1 MPLLSILG
9 VLGLAIWSIYWDL
22 RRRLPRHPPPRS
34 SAFPAK
40 SGKAVP
46 GRWYLEGAVVA
57 LAAAWLMRY
66 LSVRWG
72 AWLGL
77 AGYGA
82 FVAGITLLAMHVAR
96 RLSDL
101 QRDPEGE

>member
-1 MPLLSILG
+1 ML
-9 VLGLAIWSIYWDL
+9 
-22 RRRLPRHPPPRS
+22 
-34 SAFPAK
+34 
-40 SGKAVP
+40 

-66 LSVRWG
+66 LSARWG

-96 RLSDL
+96 RLSVL
-101 QRDPEGE
+101 LRDPEGE